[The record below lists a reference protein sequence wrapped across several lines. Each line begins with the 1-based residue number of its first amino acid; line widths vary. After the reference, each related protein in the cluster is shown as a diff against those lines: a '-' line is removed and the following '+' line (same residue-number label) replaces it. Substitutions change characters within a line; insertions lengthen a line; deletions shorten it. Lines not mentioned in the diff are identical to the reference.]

1 METWPR
7 ACNKVGAGI
16 VLLLIGWMAPQYIA
30 KLCATSFS
38 PFLADQPV
46 SAAFAIQGFWVILLV
61 VPRKPILRQNHEL
74 CDKQSLGCSSDLWS
88 SMTFVMFLSVL
99 LLVVHTTWYS
109 SFSRLSVSTNTV
121 LWNTDTITT
130 PVLSMLVSRRRPQ
143 LTALG
148 GGVLGLAGTFLAVG
162 AGQEGDTLLGCG
174 LCLVAS
180 LAYTL
185 NAVLVQKFVDLH
197 RVPVLRL
204 LGYEGLLPLAT
215 LVVVFL
221 GATTLAPLEWHDW
234 FSGLPSF
241 TWLLLLGILSLCL
254 NIGWLWC
261 TETAGAFFAAMVG
274 CLSIPCS
281 MLLDALLF
289 DQWPTIRGGC
299 GAVLVF
305 LGFLVVTYN
314 STEEADEPTFDRNGN
329 LAPRIHVCSKCDLMS
344 CSWCTCHCRTMPLL
358 GGASLT

>member
-1 METWPR
+1 LEFYDFRDVSQCAAACCSHNVVFFVFQTECVHKYSLVEHGYDNNTCAVHVSVAEET
-7 ACNKVGAGI
+7 AVN
-16 VLLLIGWMAPQYIA
+16 
-30 KLCATSFS
+30 
-38 PFLADQPV
+38 
-46 SAAFAIQGFWVILLV
+46 
-61 VPRKPILRQNHEL
+61 
-74 CDKQSLGCSSDLWS
+74 CSWWRC
-88 SMTFVMFLSVL
+88 FG
-99 LLVVHTTWYS
+99 
-109 SFSRLSVSTNTV
+109 
-121 LWNTDTITT
+121 
-130 PVLSMLVSRRRPQ
+130 VSRN
-143 LTALG
+143 
-148 GGVLGLAGTFLAVG
+148 FLAVG

-185 NAVLVQKFVDLH
+185 NAVLVQKFVDPH